1 MTAKDGRES
10 GLEYVIFAIR
20 TCQLSC
26 MCMNV
31 LQIELKQKCFKDFSI
46 RRSNE

>member
-1 MTAKDGRES
+1 MTAKDGGES
-10 GLEYVIFAIR
+10 VLKYVIFAIR

-31 LQIELKQKCFKDFSI
+31 LKIEL
-46 RRSNE
+46 